1 MGSVVAVIPARGGSK
16 RIPRKNMAPC
26 AGKPL
31 IVHTF
36 AAAKASRRLNRI
48 LLSTEDPEIAACGR
62 DNGIEVHPRPPALAA
77 DDTPML
83 AVLENIMAWLDHPES
98 DGPESIVLLQPT
110 SPLRSSRHIDDAV
123 ELFRLHPQADSV
135 VSVMT
140 PPHIFHP
147 LKMLKPS
154 RERLVPFIEGSE
166 AAMGHRN
173 LPPAYARNGPA
184 VLVIRPDTIRRGQIY
199 GDVSIPYVM
208 DRIDSIDIDDP
219 LDLEIADLLLRRR
232 C

>member
-1 MGSVVAVIPARGGSK
+1 CPSPVPRPRRNCRLPARSLSRKSRGCWLEGHGASLRHRRSDVGSVVAVIPARGGSK

-36 AAAKASRRLNRI
+36 AAAKASQRLNRI

-98 DGPESIVLLQPT
+98 DGPESFVLLQ
-110 SPLRSSRHIDDAV
+110 
-123 ELFRLHPQADSV
+123 
-135 VSVMT
+135 
-140 PPHIFHP
+140 
-147 LKMLKPS
+147 
-154 RERLVPFIEGSE
+154 
-166 AAMGHRN
+166 
-173 LPPAYARNGPA
+173 
-184 VLVIRPDTIRRGQIY
+184 
-199 GDVSIPYVM
+199 
-208 DRIDSIDIDDP
+208 
-219 LDLEIADLLLRRR
+219 
-232 C
+232 